1 MVGAGTA
8 GSVVAARLSEN
19 PSWNVLLLEAGG
31 DPPIESM
38 MPNMFFALQ
47 NPNSSVNWGYHAER
61 STTASLSLKRGCYWP
76 RGKML
81 GGSGSMNAMVH
92 VRGSDRDFNQWEEA
106 GNPTWGWSNVL
117 NYFKKSEGMRVPD
130 IANSNGGRFHNTR
143 GPLKIDS
150 FRYQEP
156 IKQVV
161 LDAAK
166 ELGYKTLIDIS
177 AEEYIGMTVVPGTL
191 DEFTRCSTAKAFL
204 VPAKNRPNLHVIK
217 NAHVTKIALNANR
230 MVTGVEFVVNN
241 RKLTVGSTK
250 EVILSAGAVGTP
262 QLLMLS
268 GIGPKEVLKPID
280 IKVVQNLAVG
290 KNLQDH
296 PVVGIPLTYD
306 KSNSKMITDNA
317 FLENLFKYTN
327 REFGT
332 AGHGVFDVLGFFNT
346 RNATDRYPDL
356 ETHYNY
362 FKRGENV
369 LLPKYLDELLGY
381 DDALAKSIID
391 ANQDADIIFVLLIL
405 LNPKS
410 AGRIQLRSADPFD
423 RPLIRTNYLE
433 NIDDVET
440 LMRGI
445 KLTRDFLQTKPFR
458 DHEMAAVKLN
468 IPACNA
474 LLTNSAEYDECLV
487 RHLVTTLFHPTSTA
501 KMGPATDRTAVV
513 DARLRVRGIKGL
525 RVADASIMPNI
536 VSANTNAAIVMIGEK
551 ASDFVK
557 EDWGA
562 AKSVHTEL

>member
-1 MVGAGTA
+1 MV
-8 GSVVAARLSEN
+8 
-19 PSWNVLLLEAGG
+19 
-31 DPPIESM
+31 
-38 MPNMFFALQ
+38 
-47 NPNSSVNWGYHAER
+47 Y
-61 STTASLSLKRGCYWP
+61 
-76 RGKML
+76 
-81 GGSGSMNAMVH
+81 
-92 VRGSDRDFNQWEEA
+92 VRGSDRDFNRWEEA
-106 GNPTWGWSNVL
+106 GNPTWGWPDVL
-117 NYFKKSEGMRVPD
+117 NYFKKSEDMRVPN
-130 IANSNGGRFHNTR
+130 IANSNGGRFHNTK

-150 FRYQEP
+150 YRYREP
-156 IKQVV
+156 IKQVI
-161 LDAAK
+161 LDAAQ

-191 DEFTRCSTAKAFL
+191 DEFTRCSTANAFL

-217 NAHVTKIALNANR
+217 NAHVTKIALNANK
-230 MVTGVEFVVNN
+230 MATGVEFVLNN
-241 RKLTVGSTK
+241 RKLTVQSAK

-268 GIGPKEVLKPID
+268 GIGPKEVLKPLG
-280 IKVVQNLAVG
+280 IKVAQHLPVG

-306 KSNSKMITDNA
+306 KSNSKMIEDNV

-381 DDALAKSIID
+381 DDELAKSIID
-391 ANQDADIIFVLLIL
+391 ANQEADIIFVLLIL

-410 AGRIQLRSADPFD
+410 AGQIQLRSADPFHK
-423 RPLIRTNYLE
+423 PVIHTNYLE

-445 KLTRDFLQTKPFR
+445 KLTREFLQTKPFR

-474 LLTNSAEYDECLV
+474 LLVNSAEYDECLV

-501 KMGPATDRTAVV
+501 KMGPAADRMAVV
-513 DARLRVRGIKGL
+513 DSRLRVRGIKGL

-536 VSANTNAAIVMIGEK
+536 VSANTNAAVVMIGEK
-551 ASDFVK
+551 AADFVK
-557 EDWGA
+557 EDWGVA
-562 AKSVHTEL
+562 TSVHTEL